1 MELLDILRHVRDVA
15 VVVCTKGE
23 VDSSTV
29 ESLVTALDAAVVE
42 AAAHPARTLIVD
54 LDDVTYFGS
63 AGLNAL
69 LGCSERGDAR
79 GVAVRLVA
87 TNTEVARP
95 IEVTGLDKV
104 LRLYRTVDEAVAS
117 IDGSR

>member
-15 VVVCTKGE
+15 VVVCAKGE

-29 ESLVTALDAAVVE
+29 ESLVTALDAAMVE
-42 AAAHPARTLIVD
+42 AEAHPARMLVVE
-54 LDDVTYFGS
+54 LEDVTYFGS

-69 LGCSERGDAR
+69 LACVERGGAR

-87 TNTEVARP
+87 TNAGVTRP
-95 IEVTGLDKV
+95 IEVTRLDKV
-104 LRLYRTVDEAVAS
+104 LRLYRTVGEAIAS
-117 IDGSR
+117 NQGAR